1 MKRNQIKFLWKR
13 KSEHIGEMLKILDDK
28 LKDQSSDKN
37 WTKTMKYHLRKEFQ
51 LAKEEYINQQ
61 KKKVYGTAA

>member
-28 LKDQSSDKN
+28 LKGQSSDKN
-37 WTKTMKYHLRKEFQ
+37 WTKTMKYHLRQELQ

>member
-1 MKRNQIKFLWKR
+1 
-13 KSEHIGEMLKILDDK
+13 MLKILDDK

-37 WTKTMKYHLRKEFQ
+37 WTKTMKYHLRKELQ